1 MSGSRCSN
9 LVLSATDCSSHLALV
24 GVDNVVEN
32 DWLKEG
38 GRLRRRPASVE
49 RCFDSRYNV
58 HRSQHHI
65 EQVENDRL
73 TLSQKTANLQRD
85 QRPTTSNRHLS
96 DDD

>member
-38 GRLRRRPASVE
+38 GRLRRRPTSVE

-73 TLSQKTANLQRD
+73 TLSQKNRQFTARPKTYNIKQTSQR
-85 QRPTTSNRHLS
+85 
-96 DDD
+96 